1 MDKLRPID
9 IPKLR
14 AEMLKT
20 ISIYRRRQTLAN
32 LIRSFFG
39 QLAQD
44 AKVDRR
50 TAVKLHDYLIEMAP
64 ELRVFRVDYE
74 KKDRGGDLG
83 PRYEFTVNMYDM
95 ELCSKAEFNLQTSV
109 TSTGWDMDW
118 LLSADQ
124 FWEKHADF
132 IESRL
137 KGMPYAA
144 QRYNA
149 GLEELRKH
157 ARAMCISPTS
167 MTPIYPMAEAFNF
180 YTLDA

>member
-1 MDKLRPID
+1 MDRLKPID

-32 LIRSFFG
+32 LIKSFFG

-83 PRYEFTVNMYDM
+83 PRYEFKVHMYDM
-95 ELCSKAEFNLQTSV
+95 DLCDKADFNLQSSV
-109 TSTGWDMDW
+109 TSSGWDMDW
-118 LLSADQ
+118 LLSGDQ

-144 QRYNA
+144 QRFNA
-149 GLEELRKH
+149 GLEELRKY
-157 ARAMCISPTS
+157 ARLMS
-167 MTPIYPMAEAFNF
+167 MPPDGTTPVYPMSDAFNF
-180 YTLDA
+180 YGLDA